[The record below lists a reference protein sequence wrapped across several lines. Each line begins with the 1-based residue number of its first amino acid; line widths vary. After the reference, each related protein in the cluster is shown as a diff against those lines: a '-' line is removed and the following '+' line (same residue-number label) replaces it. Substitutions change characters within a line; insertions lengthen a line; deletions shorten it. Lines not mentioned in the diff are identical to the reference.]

1 MTPDPRRTARYPA
14 AASLAVAALAF
25 SACAGPDQGERAPWE
40 PFLPRRASAATDHVQ
55 GIVGITQFSSGPA
68 IAAPGTNVV
77 NDGEQTFP
85 MLGGAF
91 QHSMTD
97 GDIRFGIE
105 GGLSGSW
112 QSTRTVLALGN
123 GAIVTQRENDLLLL
137 DGFVG
142 AYASIPLEGGWRI
155 YGGAGPLLQYASVK
169 TLSVDQP
176 PGSERDAVDGVGGG
190 WYARAGF
197 ELELGGPLLL
207 GFGARWVDSYAY
219 LGPDF
224 RDVIVEGVQFGLTLS
239 QSY

>member
-1 MTPDPRRTARYPA
+1 MEPEPRGAPRRPVT
-14 AASLAVAALAF
+14 ASLTVAALVLA
-25 SACAGPDQGERAPWE
+25 ACAGPEQGERAPWE
-40 PFLPRRASAATDHVQ
+40 PLLPRRASASRDHVQ
-55 GIVGITQFSSGPA
+55 GIVGTTKFGTGPS

-91 QHSMTD
+91 QHAMTD

-137 DGFVG
+137 DGFFG

-224 RDVIVEGVQFGLTLS
+224 RDVIFEGVQFGLTLS

>member
-14 AASLAVAALAF
+14 AAFLAVAALAL
-25 SACAGPDQGERAPWE
+25 SACAGPEQGERAPWE

-91 QHSMTD
+91 QHAMTD

-176 PGSERDAVDGVGGG
+176 PGSERDAIDGVGGG

-197 ELELGGPLLL
+197 ELELGGPRQRGDGHRVLPPAGGVERVL
-207 GFGARWVDSYAY
+207 AVD
-219 LGPDF
+219 
-224 RDVIVEGVQFGLTLS
+224 DVA
-239 QSY
+239 